1 MSIKSDLSVLK
12 VNIQNAKDKLYT
24 NLVDKGVTD
33 ITTASTLDEMANSV
47 SGITTGTTG
56 ETIYGDGII
65 QPPLLVT
72 LDKQV
77 SSVTA
82 SSFENLNLVSTRYM
96 FWNCAY
102 LSELDLS
109 KLNTSN
115 VTDMSQM
122 FAACYRVPSL
132 DLSTFDTSKVTNM
145 QYMFQSCTALTSLD
159 LSSFDTSNVT
169 DMNHMFQSCSGL
181 TSLNLS
187 SFNTSNVTDMSNMFE
202 NCSGLTSLDLSSF
215 DTSKVTTMIEMLC
228 YCKNIKRIDGILDIS
243 SVNASGGDSPGLS
256 RWTKLENL
264 RKLTFK
270 NLGYKYYDSY
280 FTTDTITN
288 WGVNSDEVPDAR
300 QSLIDSLI
308 TYSIDR
314 VAVHKDRVQTVKLS
328 TNTKAVLTEDEI
340 AQITSKGYTIV

>member
-1 MSIKSDLSVLK
+1 MSIKSDLTILK
-12 VNIQNAKDKLYT
+12 TNIQAAKDKLYT
-24 NLVDKGVTD
+24 NLTEKGVTD
-33 ITTASTLDEMANSV
+33 ITTASTLNELADSV
-47 SGITTGTTG
+47 SGITG

-77 SSVTA
+77 TSVTA

-96 FWNCAY
+96 FWNCAQ
-102 LSELDLS
+102 LSGLDLS

-122 FAACYRVPSL
+122 FAACYSVPSL

-159 LSSFDTSNVT
+159 LSSFDTSKVT

-187 SFNTSNVTDMSNMFE
+187 SFDTSNLIDMSCMFE
-202 NCSGLTSLDLSSF
+202 NCSGLTSLNLSTF
-215 DTSKVTTMIEMLC
+215 DTSKVTNMRDMLS
-228 YCKNIKRIDGILDIS
+228 YCKSLKRIDGFLDIS
-243 SVNASGGDSPGLS
+243 STNASSGDSPGLS
-256 RWTKLENL
+256 RWSNLEKL

-270 NLGYKYYDSY
+270 NIGYGYYHSY